1 MKRQIRYGC
10 FETNSSQCHA
20 ISVARDYDN
29 RLKLPKKLVFHFGD
43 FYGTESFNTVEDKAS
58 YLYTLLWNKYHFEGN
73 DKRLKTFL
81 KYLKETLI
89 NEGVEEVEFEE
100 PKFTEDIWRKPEIE
114 GGYVDTEGITDKFF
128 TDLLYNTRRLK
139 SFLFSKKSIVE
150 MVRDDDEDYTE
161 DFGPRKNN
169 DKVSYDWTW
178 FAR

>member
-29 RLKLPKKLVFHFGD
+29 QLKLPKKIEFHFQE
-43 FYGTESFNTVEDKAS
+43 FYGKESFNTLEAKAN
-58 YLYTLLWNKYHFEGN
+58 YLYTLLWNKYHYEDN
-73 DKRLKTFL
+73 DKKLKALL

-89 NEGVEEVEFEE
+89 KEGIEEVEFEE
-100 PKFTEDIWRKPEIE
+100 PKFIRTIGWRLEIE
-114 GGYVDTEGITDKFF
+114 DGCVDTRGFTDKFF
-128 TDLLYNTRRLK
+128 TDLLYNTRRLR
-139 SFLFSKKSIVE
+139 SYLFSKKSV
-150 MVRDDDEDYTE
+150 VDLARDDCENFPE
-161 DFGPRKNN
+161 DFGPRKND